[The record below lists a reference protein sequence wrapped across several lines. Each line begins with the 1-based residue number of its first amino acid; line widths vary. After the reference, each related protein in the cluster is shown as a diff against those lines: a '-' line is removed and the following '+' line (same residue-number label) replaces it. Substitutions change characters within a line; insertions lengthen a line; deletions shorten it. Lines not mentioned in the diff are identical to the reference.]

1 MRATLASVRCWSA
14 IPIAIQLAHAGRK
27 ACTEVPWK
35 GGEQLPPGDPC
46 GWQAQA
52 PSPLSFAPEEN
63 TPDQLSKQ
71 RMNELKDAFAAA
83 ARRADGLADQLTA
96 EHGGRFVSAPP
107 GSSRGGQAVRC
118 SRGKRLGSRIQQ
130 CHFCCCRSAG
140 VLDRDPPARCQ
151 SDQAQWQLH
160 DRGGCRRDDP
170 CGEGQC
176 YAQQTSRGSD
186 WNIIW
191 GAGVPKLRRDPSRT
205 AIQARWLRGSTWPQR
220 HGLSRCRRDGPT
232 GYYATTRDR
241 ARSPSSSYR
250 AEWRG
255 HRLGCCR
262 TCGAKGRGN

>member
-1 MRATLASVRCWSA
+1 MCQYSAVDGCTTDWHTIHLGQLALSGAALVTIEATAVVPEGRISYADVGLWDDKTEAAMRATLASVRCWSA

-118 SRGKRLGSRIQQ
+118 CRGKRLGSPIQQ

-160 DRGGCRRDDP
+160 DHGGCRRDGRGDDP

-191 GAGVPKLRRDPSRT
+191 GAGVP
-205 AIQARWLRGSTWPQR
+205 
-220 HGLSRCRRDGPT
+220 
-232 GYYATTRDR
+232 
-241 ARSPSSSYR
+241 
-250 AEWRG
+250 
-255 HRLGCCR
+255 
-262 TCGAKGRGN
+262 